1 MELKSSEKKD
11 NIISLISLKF
21 SILDYEKLNKKLLSD
36 LSTTVIDLFHLINAF
51 RKPYNIQDEVT
62 VYLVDNQLQEAETDT
77 CGTFQL
83 YFCKSLFQLLPN
95 SRILDDKNV
104 SKNTISRV
112 LNEMFSLDKP
122 ANEPKV

>member
-1 MELKSSEKKD
+1 M
-11 NIISLISLKF
+11 
-21 SILDYEKLNKKLLSD
+21 
-36 LSTTVIDLFHLINAF
+36 INAF

-62 VYLVDNQLQEAETDT
+62 AYLVDNQLQEAETDT